1 MALAKQGWLNRI
13 TEIFGLRRLES
24 ASAPPPRRPAVGIE
38 RLEDRHVPA
47 AITTLLIENTQPFDR
62 VSEPVTSGVPLPA
75 SLDLTSPNRLQILDA
90 SGRSVPAQFRVLGRW
105 GGGTTDA
112 TRPIRWLEVHF
123 AADVPAGTTAA
134 YTLDDAGTGPI
145 SDRISTTVSS
155 DRVTISTG
163 PARFEID
170 RNRFDLFRTV
180 WLDVNGDGSFV
191 DTERIIT
198 PTATAGA
205 FVGYGGVEFLG
216 NRQTPRSV
224 ILEES
229 GPLRAIVR
237 AEGFHFAGESQL
249 LRFVTRMTFNAGQ
262 SHVDVHHTIIEGR
275 QSGSGNGG
283 LEDQVSTTI
292 DRAGLR
298 LNLNLGGP
306 ATARLRGD
314 QEQVH
319 VGRLSAGKTAMISQD
334 RVTDWG
340 APMAYRGSIGDT
352 TVEIG
357 QRAARAWIGVG
368 DDRWGVAIGTRDFYR
383 KNPQRLTVGGDASVL
398 VEFPSEPYPIRQSMG
413 LGENV
418 IIAFHVGEA
427 TTAVTERI
435 VEGFGKHRLFATTPG
450 AWARESGALGDVPA
464 LLPARW
470 AGADEFLQASA
481 AASIDHATSGAAF
494 GLMHYLDMPIDR
506 FGRSPNPDDTA
517 WGNSYWDPAAS
528 LAAQFARTGDGR
540 LLELL
545 LFPMARHFYTTD
557 MYDPDDANS
566 FTNGIGGAR
575 GIAHRGAW
583 TGEYHY
589 MESLWDYY
597 SMTGDR
603 RALERGRAA
612 AFTYAFHPQWAV
624 TADQGG
630 FETTTRALGQK
641 FNTMMEAWLATGDD
655 SLKNALDAQVR
666 QYLSRRFTAEGFA
679 TAGPVTDSSYHAEQA
694 FMVLLGM
701 HDTMYRYY
709 RLTGDPN
716 ARAFVVTIPERISRY
731 YRVGQESG
739 GSDSMLF
746 HTNILVHRTA
756 AGGFTVTRT
765 TPNGNSDDFFYAESY
780 VGLATALARAWQVSG
795 NTVLRTRAEELLDF
809 IIPRLSPT
817 LLDKPTAM
825 VGRRLLAGLAILTQN
840 ASPTISLTNG
850 RIEENRAA
858 GALVGELRATARD
871 AGDRI
876 TLSLPV
882 GRSDNA
888 AFYLD
893 RDRLCTSVPF
903 DYETRSQYEVVVRA
917 TDPDGVWL
925 ERSFAIEV
933 SDVDESPVLG
943 GSPSRVSIRR
953 GGPPVPL
960 APSAT
965 AIDPEGGPLANFSL
979 TVRLASGGTQR
990 DRLRLRGGPSGL
1002 SLRGSSIRFGDD
1014 AIGTLV
1020 GGNGTR
1026 PLVITF
1032 NHRAS
1037 RDALQAVLRSVSF
1050 QTTARPTTNPRRVAR
1065 FALGN
1070 ASGLVSNTLEVTID
1084 VR

>member
-1 MALAKQGWLNRI
+1 V
-13 TEIFGLRRLES
+13 ERLES
-24 ASAPPPRRPAVGIE
+24 RR
-38 RLEDRHVPA
+38 VPA
-47 AITTLLIENTQPFDR
+47 AITALLIENTQPFDR
-62 VSEPVTSGVPLPA
+62 VSEPITSGVPLPA

-105 GGGTTDA
+105 GGGATDA

-145 SDRISTTVSS
+145 SDRIATTVSS
-155 DRVTISTG
+155 DRVMISTG

-216 NRQTPRSV
+216 NREAPRSV
-224 ILEES
+224 VLEEA
-229 GPLRAIVR
+229 GPLRAVVR
-237 AEGFHFAGESQL
+237 AEGFHTAGESRL
-249 LRFVTRMTFNAGQ
+249 LRFVTRMTFHAGQ
-262 SHVDVHHTIIEGR
+262 SHVDVDHTIIEGR

-298 LNLNLGGP
+298 LNLNFDGP
-306 ATARLRGD
+306 ATARLRGN
-314 QEQVH
+314 ELPVH
-319 VGRLSAGKTAMISQD
+319 TGRLSAGQTAMITQD

-352 TVEIG
+352 TVETG
-357 QRAARAWIGVG
+357 QRAARAWIGLG
-368 DDRWGVAIGTRDFYR
+368 DERWGVTVGTRDFYR
-383 KNPQRLTVGGDASVL
+383 KNPQRLTVRGDASVL

-418 IIAFHVGEA
+418 VVAFHVGEA

-435 VEGFGKHRLFATTPG
+435 LEGFGKHRLLATTPG

-464 LLPARW
+464 SLPARW
-470 AGADEFLQASA
+470 AGADEFLRVSA

-540 LLELL
+540 LLEQL

-557 MYDPDDANS
+557 MYDPDDAGS

-575 GIAHRGAW
+575 GVAHRGAW

-641 FNTMMEAWLATGDD
+641 FHTMMEAWLATGDD
-655 SLKNALDAQVR
+655 ALKTALDAQVR
-666 QYLSRRFTAEGFA
+666 QYLSRRFTPEGFA
-679 TAGPVTDSSYHAEQA
+679 TAGPATGSSYRAEQA

-709 RLTGDPN
+709 RLTGDPD
-716 ARAFVVTIPERISRY
+716 ARAFVVTVPERISRS
-731 YRVGQESG
+731 YRVGEESG
-739 GSDSMLF
+739 GIDSMRF
-746 HTNILVHRTA
+746 HTNVVVHRTA
-756 AGGFTVTRT
+756 DGGFTVTRT

-795 NTVLRTRAEELLDF
+795 NAVLRVRAEELLDF
-809 IIPRLSPT
+809 IVPRLSPT
-817 LLDKPTAM
+817 LLDKPAAM
-825 VGRRLLAGLAILTQN
+825 LGRRLLAGLAVLTRD
-840 ASPTISLTNG
+840 ASPTISLSNG
-850 RIEENRAA
+850 RIAEHLPAGAVVGVLRAA
-858 GALVGELRATARD
+858 GPGTGERVA
-871 AGDRI
+871 
-876 TLSLPV
+876 LSLPS
-882 GRSDNA
+882 GRRDNA
-888 AFYLD
+888 MFSLD
-893 RDRLCTSVPF
+893 GDRLRTSAAF
-903 DYETRSQYEVVVRA
+903 DYETRSRYEVVVRA
-917 TDPDGVWL
+917 TEYDGRWH
-925 ERSFAIEV
+925 ERTFLIEV
-933 SDVDESPVLG
+933 DDVDEPPVLG
-943 GSPSRVSIRR
+943 GSPSRIGVTRR
-953 GGPPVPL
+953 GPPVLL
-960 APSAT
+960 APAAT
-965 AIDPEGGPLANFSL
+965 AVDPEGGPFAGASL
-979 TVRLASGGTQR
+979 TIQLASGGTQK
-990 DRLRLRGGPSGL
+990 DRLRLRGTTSNGV
-1002 SLRGSSIRFGDD
+1002 SLRGSAVRFGDNV
-1014 AIGTLV
+1014 IGTLA

-1032 NHRAS
+1032 NRHAG
-1037 RDALQAVLRSVSF
+1037 RDAVEAVLRSVSF
-1050 QTTARPTTNPRRVAR
+1050 QTRARTATNPSRIVRCI
-1065 FALGN
+1065 LGT
-1070 ASGLVSNTLEVTID
+1070 ASGVSSNALEVGIN